1 MLAGDAYDE
10 FQNSARFS
18 SEQKAFMATLFQNY
32 VRGFGARTMVPVGS
46 DTPFMAL
53 LWQNWQST
61 PGNDRLGAEWYPE
74 LEKYVDAV
82 VGKLQNNPNVLLW
95 DMMNEPEF
103 ASEGFL
109 SANVLITP
117 EMEKIRDAFLQHFR
131 DHLKQRFPNEILSV
145 GWASL
150 ENAGKYSSLA
160 DVITF
165 HVYGDSARLRTSI
178 AQAQEISQESK
189 KKILITETLANWD
202 FGKPD
207 FGTMATDEAQLA
219 HYQEVLPVLLHS
231 PIGWIGWGMVIS
243 NDFDPFTDIYYP
255 NGIPRPAAVFLEKAL
270 KAAEPVP

>member
-1 MLAGDAYDE
+1 MTAGDAYDE
-10 FQNSARFS
+10 FQKSDRFS

-32 VRGFGARTMVPVGS
+32 VRGFGARTQVPVGS

-61 PGNDRLGAEWYPE
+61 PGNDRLGAEWYPK

-82 VGKLQNNPNVLLW
+82 VGRLQNNSNVLLW

-117 EMEKIRDAFLQHFR
+117 EMEKTRDAFLQHFH
-131 DHLKQRFPNEILSV
+131 DHLKQRFPSEILSV

-150 ENAGKYSSLA
+150 ENADKYSSLA

-165 HVYGDSARLRTSI
+165 HVYGDSERLRNTI
-178 AQAQEISQESK
+178 AQAQEISEKSK

-207 FGTMATDEAQLA
+207 FGAMATDEAQLA
-219 HYQEVLPVLLHS
+219 HYQEVLPVLVHS

-243 NDFDPFTDIYYP
+243 NDFDPYTDIYYP

-270 KAAEPVP
+270 KAAEPAP